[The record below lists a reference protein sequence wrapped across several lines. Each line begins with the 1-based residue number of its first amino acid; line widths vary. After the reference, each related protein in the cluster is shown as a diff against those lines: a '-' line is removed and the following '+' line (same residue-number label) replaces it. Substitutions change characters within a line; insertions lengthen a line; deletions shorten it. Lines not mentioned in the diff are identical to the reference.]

1 MDSENYFLKMIVRVM
16 EHGIYLGE
24 ISSSEEYLDSIVGM
38 FNSRSDV
45 FCRYENKNLIIEDSM
60 CNPILSLA
68 ISRDTLYVIPAGED
82 NFFLALLKSSSM
94 YQMYTKEKKEQK
106 KKSPTTHSIGSNKSQ
121 SGRRIMKIFYLKRT
135 EDESGVSGTGR
146 IAQGFIFDNG
156 KVALTWLSEH
166 PSVTVYDSIGEVHA
180 IHGHGGKTE
189 VIMEPDYKRAYNE
202 MKSFVDNFK
211 LEDVMK
217 EKLPV
222 EGSAAKLLKEKE

>member
-1 MDSENYFLKMIVRVM
+1 MSKK
-16 EHGIYLGE
+16 
-24 ISSSEEYLDSIVGM
+24 
-38 FNSRSDV
+38 RSK
-45 FCRYENKNLIIEDSM
+45 RLTKTNLIGF
-60 CNPILSLA
+60 NNQSL
-68 ISRDTLYVIPAGED
+68 
-82 NFFLALLKSSSM
+82 
-94 YQMYTKEKKEQK
+94 
-106 KKSPTTHSIGSNKSQ
+106 
-121 SGRRIMKIFYLKRT
+121 GRERMKIFYLKRT

-202 MKSFVDNFK
+202 VKSFVENFN
-211 LEDVMK
+211 LEDAMK

-222 EGSAAKLLKEKE
+222 EGSAAKLLKEEK

>member
-1 MDSENYFLKMIVRVM
+1 
-16 EHGIYLGE
+16 
-24 ISSSEEYLDSIVGM
+24 
-38 FNSRSDV
+38 
-45 FCRYENKNLIIEDSM
+45 
-60 CNPILSLA
+60 
-68 ISRDTLYVIPAGED
+68 
-82 NFFLALLKSSSM
+82 M
-94 YQMYTKEKKEQK
+94 YQMSTEKTKTKR
-106 KKSPTTHSIGSNKSQ
+106 KKSTKKPS
-121 SGRRIMKIFYLKRT
+121 SGFDDKLLGRGRMKIFYLKRT

-189 VIMEPDYKRAYNE
+189 VIMEPDYKRAFGE

-211 LEDVMK
+211 LEDIMK
-217 EKLPV
+217 TQLPV

>member
-1 MDSENYFLKMIVRVM
+1 
-16 EHGIYLGE
+16 
-24 ISSSEEYLDSIVGM
+24 
-38 FNSRSDV
+38 
-45 FCRYENKNLIIEDSM
+45 
-60 CNPILSLA
+60 
-68 ISRDTLYVIPAGED
+68 
-82 NFFLALLKSSSM
+82 
-94 YQMYTKEKKEQK
+94 
-106 KKSPTTHSIGSNKSQ
+106 
-121 SGRRIMKIFYLKRT
+121 MKIFYLKRT

-189 VIMEPDYKRAYNE
+189 VIMEPDYKRAFGE

-211 LEDVMK
+211 LEDIMK
-217 EKLPV
+217 AQLPV

>member
-1 MDSENYFLKMIVRVM
+1 M
-16 EHGIYLGE
+16 
-24 ISSSEEYLDSIVGM
+24 
-38 FNSRSDV
+38 
-45 FCRYENKNLIIEDSM
+45 
-60 CNPILSLA
+60 
-68 ISRDTLYVIPAGED
+68 
-82 NFFLALLKSSSM
+82 
-94 YQMYTKEKKEQK
+94 
-106 KKSPTTHSIGSNKSQ
+106 KKSTKNHLSGSSDKLF
-121 SGRRIMKIFYLKRT
+121 GRERMKIFYLKRT

-189 VIMEPDYKRAYNE
+189 VIMEPDYKRAFGE

-211 LEDVMK
+211 LEDIMK
-217 EKLPV
+217 TQLPV